1 MEDKSLELL
10 SEDGRRLLEE
20 FRLCQ
25 NEEEVQALIER
36 QEKLNESRKNAKIK
50 HLDMTADEFCKKYG
64 LVSIEEIM
72 ERNGIL

>member
-10 SEDGRRLLEE
+10 TEEERRFHEE
-20 FRLCQ
+20 FTSCQ
-25 NEEEVQALIER
+25 NMDEIEEL
-36 QEKLNESRKNAKIK
+36 EKRLKSLNESRADVEFS
-50 HLDMTADEFCKKYG
+50 HFDMTADEFCKKYG